1 VARAAVKAG
10 GAGLVPCASCARR
23 VDVAHPQIRPPF
35 FCMNPFIWLILTI
48 IGIYKWI
55 VIAMVIMSWLLAF
68 NVVNIH
74 HPFVR
79 QVTYFLTRL
88 TEPLLAPIRRILP
101 NLGGLDLSPVVLF
114 IALLFIERLI
124 IHYLVIAV

>member
-1 VARAAVKAG
+1 
-10 GAGLVPCASCARR
+10 
-23 VDVAHPQIRPPF
+23 
-35 FCMNPFIWLILTI
+35 
-48 IGIYKWI
+48 
-55 VIAMVIMSWLLAF
+55 MVIMSWLLAF

-88 TEPLLAPIRRILP
+88 TEPLLAPIRRVLP

-114 IALLFIERLI
+114 IALLFVERLI

>member
-1 VARAAVKAG
+1 MLLTSNRA
-10 GAGLVPCASCARR
+10 LVS
-23 VDVAHPQIRPPF
+23 
-35 FCMNPFIWLILTI
+35 CMNPFIWLILTI

-74 HPFVR
+74 NPFVR
-79 QVTYFLTRL
+79 QVSYFLARL
-88 TEPLLAPIRRILP
+88 TEPLLAPIRRIMP

-114 IALLFIERLI
+114 IALLFLERLI
-124 IHYLVIAV
+124 IHYLVVTV

>member
-1 VARAAVKAG
+1 
-10 GAGLVPCASCARR
+10 
-23 VDVAHPQIRPPF
+23 
-35 FCMNPFIWLILTI
+35 MNPFIWLILTI

-101 NLGGLDLSPVVLF
+101 NLGGLDLSPVALF

>member
-1 VARAAVKAG
+1 MGGCQGRQPGVSSLRSMRAASRCCS
-10 GAGLVPCASCARR
+10 PR
-23 VDVAHPQIRPPF
+23 IRLPSSR
-35 FCMNPFIWLILTI
+35 MNPFIWLILTI
-48 IGIYKWI
+48 IGIYKWV

-74 HPFVR
+74 NPFVR

-88 TEPLLAPIRRILP
+88 TEPLLAPIRRVLP

-114 IALLFIERLI
+114 IGLLFLERLI
-124 IHYLVIAV
+124 IHYFVVAV